1 MDQNQWFNTGSPAP
15 MNDRQAFEAGWTA
28 AQRQMAYSPQVPQ
41 INERIFQQT
50 PQQTPPPRPTYL
62 PGRVVNSPDD
72 IRASEIPMDG
82 TVAVFPSSDYSHVIL
97 KAWNS
102 NGSIQTEI
110 YQRMN
115 PNAEPAPDPR
125 FEEFKMGRSGM
136 MRVLPEMDHRWDPDE
151 YDVYARMGYSG
162 RHATTS
168 DMGRNWDRYL
178 DARRHYNATKSDSDR
193 MEMST
198 SAKMHIGETI
208 ATLRDMWHDADP
220 DLREKMKKDFSALLQ
235 EMN

>member
-28 AQRQMAYSPQVPQ
+28 AQRQMAFNPQTPQ
-41 INERIFQQT
+41 INERVFQQQ
-50 PQQTPPPRPTYL
+50 PQTPPPRQTYL

-82 TVAVFPSSDYSHVIL
+82 TVAVFPASDYSYVVL

-110 YQRMN
+110 YQHVN
-115 PNAEPAPDPR
+115 PNAEKQEDPK
-125 FEEFKMGRSGM
+125 FEEFKMALNERLDRLEKMLTSSPRS
-136 MRVLPEMDHRWDPDE
+136 
-151 YDVYARMGYSG
+151 
-162 RHATTS
+162 
-168 DMGRNWDRYL
+168 
-178 DARRHYNATKSDSDR
+178 KSSR

>member
-125 FEEFKMGRSGM
+125 FEEFKMALNERLDKLEKMLTSSQPNQKSS
-136 MRVLPEMDHRWDPDE
+136 R
-151 YDVYARMGYSG
+151 
-162 RHATTS
+162 TTKQS
-168 DMGRNWDRYL
+168 VEEQIVQND
-178 DARRHYNATKSDSDR
+178 NANFRALSDR
-193 MEMST
+193 LTQQEIDRLK
-198 SAKMHIGETI
+198 AQ
-208 ATLRDMWHDADP
+208 LADK
-220 DLREKMKKDFSALLQ
+220 DLLINQLNLGISQRNQTENIVSQLKGNCGCNCAC
-235 EMN
+235 N

>member
-1 MDQNQWFNTGSPAP
+1 MDQNQWFNSGSLAP
-15 MNDRQAFEAGWTA
+15 TLDRQAFEAGWTA
-28 AQRQMAYSPQVPQ
+28 AQRQMAFNPQTPQ
-41 INERIFQQT
+41 INERIFQQQ
-50 PQQTPPPRPTYL
+50 PQTPPPRPTYL

-82 TVAVFPSSDYSHVIL
+82 TVAVFPASDYSYVVL

-110 YQRMN
+110 YQHMN
-115 PNAEPAPDPR
+115 PNAEKQEDP
-125 FEEFKMGRSGM
+125 
-136 MRVLPEMDHRWDPDE
+136 
-151 YDVYARMGYSG
+151 
-162 RHATTS
+162 
-168 DMGRNWDRYL
+168 N
-178 DARRHYNATKSDSDR
+178 
-193 MEMST
+193 
-198 SAKMHIGETI
+198 IGETI